1 MLDFGVYGLI
11 LQPTFC
17 NGRKRSDGMNRAV
30 VFQESGGI
38 AVHQAL
44 YRKYRPRTFDDMCGQ
59 EHITNVLKYE
69 IAHGQISHAYLFCG
83 SRGTGKTTAAKIL
96 ARAVN
101 CEAPVNGSPC
111 GKCASCR
118 LIDDGGETDIL
129 EMDAASNNKVDDI
142 RAILDEVVYTPSS
155 LKYRVYIVDE
165 VHMLSQSAFNA
176 LLKTLEE
183 PPSHVIFILATTELQ
198 KLPATIVSRCQRFD
212 FRRISVPVLTSRLEY
227 IAKSESIVLEHD
239 AALVLARL
247 AQGGMRDA
255 ISLLELCAGGRE
267 SVTVAAVN
275 DAVGSTGR
283 ETVSRTVRAL
293 AAHDAAALFDI
304 VYETDSS
311 AKDISVFW
319 GELISYYRDMLVVKI
334 GADAVRYL
342 DLTEAEAEALASD
355 ASMFSRETLIY
366 HSRLLDE
373 AYISMQRA
381 GAIRR
386 SVAEMT
392 LLRMADERLDTR
404 PEALLSR
411 ISALE
416 NTLAGIPMTLPL
428 QNNKYPVAANSPTIG
443 SDFDGNTSVSTAA
456 SAGAASASTADGRAA
471 VNSAARVGT
480 PASNTAAAENVNVT
494 NIGVTGAAPAAG
506 ARPARKSVRSF
517 AEIAERVS
525 EADRGL
531 GGFVRKCRAYTD
543 IDDSLVICCE
553 TQFTKNLLARDKSLG
568 ILATAASAVLG
579 RRLVPQN
586 IKVEVLPAAD
596 DPDAAA
602 LLDEELGAI
611 AQEGENQQ

>member
-1 MLDFGVYGLI
+1 M
-11 LQPTFC
+11 
-17 NGRKRSDGMNRAV
+17 
-30 VFQESGGI
+30 
-38 AVHQAL
+38 HQAL

-59 EHITNVLKYE
+59 EHITRVLKYE
-69 IAHGQISHAYLFCG
+69 IAQGQISHAYLFCG
-83 SRGTGKTTAAKIL
+83 SRGTGKTTSAKIL

-101 CEAPVNGSPC
+101 CQSPVEGSPC
-111 GKCASCR
+111 GKCDACR
-118 LIDDGGETDIL
+118 LIASGGETDIL

-155 LKYRVYIVDE
+155 LKYRVYIIDE

-183 PPSHVIFILATTELQ
+183 PPAHVIFILATTELQ
-198 KLPATIVSRCQRFD
+198 KLPSTIISRCQRFD

-227 IAKSESIVLEHD
+227 IADREGIALEHD
-239 AALVLARL
+239 AALMLARL

-267 SVTVAAVN
+267 RVTPAVVN

-283 ETVSRTVRAL
+283 ANVSRTVRAL
-293 AAHDAAALFDI
+293 AARDAATLFDI
-304 VYETDSS
+304 VFETDAS
-311 AKDISVFW
+311 AKDITVFW
-319 GELISYYRDMLVVKI
+319 SELISYYRDMLVTKTGV
-334 GADAVRYL
+334 DAAKYL
-342 DLTEAEAEALASD
+342 DLTEAEGEELLRDAAL
-355 ASMFSRETLIY
+355 FTRETLLY

-373 AYISMQRA
+373 AYLSMQRA

-411 ISALE
+411 IAALE

-428 QNNKYPVAANSPTIG
+428 VNDEYPVADNSPTIG
-443 SDFDGNTSVSTAA
+443 FNGNTPTPVVRVPEPEVT
-456 SAGAASASTADGRAA
+456 DRAPWEEA
-471 VNSAARVGT
+471 H
-480 PASNTAAAENVNVT
+480 AAES
-494 NIGVTGAAPAAG
+494 APAVDLTVSAVRSAPPAPPTRPAQPAQD
-506 ARPARKSVRSF
+506 ARPARKPVRSF
-517 AEIAERVS
+517 AEIAERVA

-531 GGFVRKCRAYTD
+531 GGFVRKCRAYSD
-543 IDDSLVICCE
+543 GDDSLIIYCE
-553 TQFTKNLLARDKSLG
+553 TQFTKNLLAREKSLG

-579 RRLVPQN
+579 RRLTPQS
-586 IKVEVLPAAD
+586 ITVEVLPASD

-602 LLDEELGAI
+602 LLDDELSAL
-611 AQEGENQQ
+611 ASENR

>member
-1 MLDFGVYGLI
+1 M
-11 LQPTFC
+11 
-17 NGRKRSDGMNRAV
+17 
-30 VFQESGGI
+30 
-38 AVHQAL
+38 HQAL

-59 EHITNVLKYE
+59 EHITRVLKYE
-69 IAHGQISHAYLFCG
+69 IAQGQISHAYLFCG
-83 SRGTGKTTAAKIL
+83 SRGTGKTTSAKIL

-101 CEAPVNGSPC
+101 CQSPVDGSPC
-111 GKCASCR
+111 GKCDACR
-118 LIDDGGETDIL
+118 LIASGGETDIL

-155 LKYRVYIVDE
+155 LKYRVYIIDE

-183 PPSHVIFILATTELQ
+183 PPAHVIFILATTELQ
-198 KLPATIVSRCQRFD
+198 KLPSTIISRCQRFD

-227 IAKSESIVLEHD
+227 IAGQEGIALEHD
-239 AALVLARL
+239 AALMLARL

-267 SVTVAAVN
+267 RVTPAVVN

-283 ETVSRTVRAL
+283 ASVSRTVRAL
-293 AAHDAAALFDI
+293 AARDAATLFDI
-304 VYETDSS
+304 VFETDAS
-311 AKDISVFW
+311 AKDITVFW
-319 GELISYYRDMLVVKI
+319 SELISYYRDMLVTKTGV
-334 GADAVRYL
+334 DAAKYL
-342 DLTEAEAEALASD
+342 DLTEAEGEELLRDAAL
-355 ASMFSRETLIY
+355 FTRETLLY

-373 AYISMQRA
+373 AYLSMQRA

-411 ISALE
+411 IAALE

-428 QNNKYPVAANSPTIG
+428 VNDEYPVADNSPTLG
-443 SDFDGNTSVSTAA
+443 FNGNTPTPVV
-456 SAGAASASTADGRAA
+456 RAPEPETIDRA
-471 VNSAARVGT
+471 PWEEV
-480 PASNTAAAENVNVT
+480 PAAES
-494 NIGVTGAAPAAG
+494 APAPAPDVSVQMPAQPTRPTQPIQPTQD
-506 ARPARKSVRSF
+506 ARSARKPVRSF
-517 AEIAERVS
+517 AEIAERVA

-531 GGFVRKCRAYTD
+531 GGFVRKCRAYSEA
-543 IDDSLVICCE
+543 DDSLTIYCE
-553 TQFTKNLLARDKSLG
+553 TQFTKNLLAREKSLG

-579 RRLVPQN
+579 RRLTPQS
-586 IKVEVLPAAD
+586 IKVEVLPASD

-602 LLDEELGAI
+602 LLDDELSAL
-611 AQEGENQQ
+611 ASENR

>member
-1 MLDFGVYGLI
+1 M
-11 LQPTFC
+11 
-17 NGRKRSDGMNRAV
+17 
-30 VFQESGGI
+30 
-38 AVHQAL
+38 HQAL

-59 EHITNVLKYE
+59 EHITRVLKYE
-69 IAHGQISHAYLFCG
+69 IAQGQISHAYLFCG
-83 SRGTGKTTAAKIL
+83 SRGTGKTTSAKIL

-101 CEAPVNGSPC
+101 CQSPVEGSPC
-111 GKCASCR
+111 GKCDACR
-118 LIDDGGETDIL
+118 LIASGGETDIL

-155 LKYRVYIVDE
+155 LKYRVYIIDE

-183 PPSHVIFILATTELQ
+183 PPAHVIFILATTELQ
-198 KLPATIVSRCQRFD
+198 KLPSTIISRCQRFD

-227 IAKSESIVLEHD
+227 IADREGIALEHD
-239 AALVLARL
+239 AALMLARL

-267 SVTVAAVN
+267 RVTPAVVN

-283 ETVSRTVRAL
+283 ANVSRTVRAL
-293 AAHDAAALFDI
+293 AARDAATLFDI
-304 VYETDSS
+304 VFETDAS
-311 AKDISVFW
+311 AKDITVFW
-319 GELISYYRDMLVVKI
+319 SELISYYRDMLVTKTGV
-334 GADAVRYL
+334 DAAKYL
-342 DLTEAEAEALASD
+342 DLTEAEGEELLRDAAL
-355 ASMFSRETLIY
+355 FTRETLLY

-373 AYISMQRA
+373 AYLSMQRA

-411 ISALE
+411 IAALE

-428 QNNKYPVAANSPTIG
+428 VNDEYPVADNSPTIG
-443 SDFDGNTSVSTAA
+443 FNGNTPTPVVRVPEPEVT
-456 SAGAASASTADGRAA
+456 DRA
-471 VNSAARVGT
+471 
-480 PASNTAAAENVNVT
+480 PWEE
-494 NIGVTGAAPAAG
+494 APAAESAPAVDLTVSAVRSAPPAPPTRPAQPAQD
-506 ARPARKSVRSF
+506 ARPARKPVRSF
-517 AEIAERVS
+517 AEIAERVA

-531 GGFVRKCRAYTD
+531 GGFVRKCRAYSD
-543 IDDSLVICCE
+543 GDDSLIIYCE
-553 TQFTKNLLARDKSLG
+553 TQFTKNLLAREKSLG

-579 RRLVPQN
+579 RRLTPQS
-586 IKVEVLPAAD
+586 ITVEVLPASD

-602 LLDEELGAI
+602 LLDDELSAL
-611 AQEGENQQ
+611 ASENR

>member
-1 MLDFGVYGLI
+1 M
-11 LQPTFC
+11 
-17 NGRKRSDGMNRAV
+17 
-30 VFQESGGI
+30 
-38 AVHQAL
+38 HQAL

-59 EHITNVLKYE
+59 EHITRVLKYE
-69 IAHGQISHAYLFCG
+69 IAQGQISHAYLFCG
-83 SRGTGKTTAAKIL
+83 SRGTGKTTSAKIL

-101 CEAPVNGSPC
+101 CQSPVDGSPC
-111 GKCASCR
+111 GKCDACR
-118 LIDDGGETDIL
+118 LIASGGETDIL

-155 LKYRVYIVDE
+155 LKYRVYIIDE

-183 PPSHVIFILATTELQ
+183 PPAHVIFILATTELQ
-198 KLPATIVSRCQRFD
+198 KLPSTIISRCQRFD

-227 IAKSESIVLEHD
+227 IAGQEGIALEHD
-239 AALVLARL
+239 AALMLARL

-267 SVTVAAVN
+267 RVTPAVVN

-283 ETVSRTVRAL
+283 ASVSRTVRAL
-293 AAHDAAALFDI
+293 AARDAATLFDI
-304 VYETDSS
+304 VFETDAS
-311 AKDISVFW
+311 AKDITVFW
-319 GELISYYRDMLVVKI
+319 SELISYYRDMLVTKTGV
-334 GADAVRYL
+334 DAAKYL
-342 DLTEAEAEALASD
+342 DLTEAEGEELLRDAAL
-355 ASMFSRETLIY
+355 FTRETLLY

-373 AYISMQRA
+373 AYLSMQRA

-411 ISALE
+411 IAALE

-428 QNNKYPVAANSPTIG
+428 VNDEYPVADNSPTLG
-443 SDFDGNTSVSTAA
+443 FTGNTPTPVV
-456 SAGAASASTADGRAA
+456 RAPEPETIDRA
-471 VNSAARVGT
+471 PWEEV
-480 PASNTAAAENVNVT
+480 PAAES
-494 NIGVTGAAPAAG
+494 APAPAPAVSVQMPSQPTRPTQPKQPTQPAQD
-506 ARPARKSVRSF
+506 ARPARKPVRSF
-517 AEIAERVS
+517 AEIAERVA

-531 GGFVRKCRAYTD
+531 GGFVRKCRAYSEA
-543 IDDSLVICCE
+543 DDSLTIYCE
-553 TQFTKNLLARDKSLG
+553 TQFTKNLLAREKSLG

-579 RRLVPQN
+579 RRLTPQS
-586 IKVEVLPAAD
+586 IKVDVLPASD

-602 LLDEELGAI
+602 LLDDELSAL
-611 AQEGENQQ
+611 ASENR

>member
-1 MLDFGVYGLI
+1 M
-11 LQPTFC
+11 
-17 NGRKRSDGMNRAV
+17 
-30 VFQESGGI
+30 
-38 AVHQAL
+38 HQAL

-59 EHITNVLKYE
+59 EHITRVLKYE
-69 IAHGQISHAYLFCG
+69 IAHSQISHAYLFCG
-83 SRGTGKTTAAKIL
+83 SRGTGKTTSAKIL

-101 CEAPVNGSPC
+101 CQNPIDGSPC
-111 GKCASCR
+111 GKCDACR
-118 LIDDGGETDIL
+118 LIESGGETDIL

-155 LKYRVYIVDE
+155 LKYRVYIIDE

-183 PPSHVIFILATTELQ
+183 PPAHVIFILATTELQ
-198 KLPATIVSRCQRFD
+198 KLPSTIISRCQRFD

-227 IAKSESIVLEHD
+227 IAEREEIDLEHD
-239 AALVLARL
+239 AALMLARL

-267 SVTVAAVN
+267 RITPDAVN

-283 ETVSRTVRAL
+283 VNVSRTVRAL
-293 AAHDAAALFDI
+293 AARDAVTLFDI
-304 VYETDSS
+304 VFETDAS
-311 AKDISVFW
+311 AKDITVFW
-319 GELISYYRDMLVVKI
+319 GELVSYYRDMLVTKTGV
-334 GADAVRYL
+334 DAAKYL
-342 DLTEAEAEALASD
+342 DLTEAESEELRRDAAL
-355 ASMFSRETLIY
+355 FTRETLLY

-411 ISALE
+411 IAALE
-416 NTLAGIPMTLPL
+416 NSLACIPATLPL
-428 QNNKYPVAANSPTIG
+428 VNDEYPVADNSPTSGYVGDTPTPVIRFPN
-443 SDFDGNTSVSTAA
+443 SDVATPDPATVGQPVNNTAVPTLANASANV
-456 SAGAASASTADGRAA
+456 SAGAEVAKTTARD
-471 VNSAARVGT
+471 
-480 PASNTAAAENVNVT
+480 
-494 NIGVTGAAPAAG
+494 AAPT
-506 ARPARKSVRSF
+506 RKPVRSF
-517 AEIAERVS
+517 AEIAERVA

-543 IDDSLVICCE
+543 GDDMLIIYCE
-553 TQFTKNLLARDKSLG
+553 TQFTKNLLGRDKSLG
-568 ILATAASAVLG
+568 ILATAASSVLG
-579 RRLVPQN
+579 RRLNPQN

-596 DPDAAA
+596 DPDSAA
-602 LLDEELGAI
+602 LLDGELAALASE
-611 AQEGENQQ
+611 AQ

>member
-1 MLDFGVYGLI
+1 M
-11 LQPTFC
+11 
-17 NGRKRSDGMNRAV
+17 
-30 VFQESGGI
+30 
-38 AVHQAL
+38 HQAL

-59 EHITNVLKYE
+59 EHITRVLKYE
-69 IAHGQISHAYLFCG
+69 IAQGQISHAYLFCG
-83 SRGTGKTTAAKIL
+83 SRGTGKTTSAKIL

-101 CEAPVNGSPC
+101 CQSPVEGSPC
-111 GKCASCR
+111 GKCDACR
-118 LIDDGGETDIL
+118 LIASGGETDIL

-155 LKYRVYIVDE
+155 LKYRVYIIDE

-183 PPSHVIFILATTELQ
+183 PPAHVIFILATTELQ
-198 KLPATIVSRCQRFD
+198 KLPSTIISRCQRFD

-227 IAKSESIVLEHD
+227 IADREGIALEHD
-239 AALVLARL
+239 AALMLARL

-267 SVTVAAVN
+267 RVTPAVVN

-283 ETVSRTVRAL
+283 ANVSRTVRAL
-293 AAHDAAALFDI
+293 AARDAATLFDI
-304 VYETDSS
+304 VFETDAS
-311 AKDISVFW
+311 AKDITVFW
-319 GELISYYRDMLVVKI
+319 SELISYYRDMLVTKTGV
-334 GADAVRYL
+334 DAAKYL
-342 DLTEAEAEALASD
+342 DLTEAEGEELLRDAAL
-355 ASMFSRETLIY
+355 FTRETLLY

-373 AYISMQRA
+373 AYLSMQRA

-411 ISALE
+411 IAALE

-428 QNNKYPVAANSPTIG
+428 VNDEYPVADNSPTIG
-443 SDFDGNTSVSTAA
+443 FNGNTPTPVVRVPEPEVT
-456 SAGAASASTADGRAA
+456 DRAPWEEA
-471 VNSAARVGT
+471 H
-480 PASNTAAAENVNVT
+480 AAES
-494 NIGVTGAAPAAG
+494 APAVDLPVSAVRSAPPAPPAPPARPTRPAQPAQD
-506 ARPARKSVRSF
+506 ARPARKPVRSF
-517 AEIAERVS
+517 AEIAERVA

-531 GGFVRKCRAYTD
+531 GGFVRKCRAYSD
-543 IDDSLVICCE
+543 GDDSLIIYCE
-553 TQFTKNLLARDKSLG
+553 TQFTKNLLAREKSLG

-579 RRLVPQN
+579 RRLTPQS
-586 IKVEVLPAAD
+586 ITVEVLPASD

-602 LLDEELGAI
+602 LLDDELSAL
-611 AQEGENQQ
+611 ASENR

>member
-1 MLDFGVYGLI
+1 
-11 LQPTFC
+11 
-17 NGRKRSDGMNRAV
+17 MNPAV
-30 VFQESGGI
+30 VFQESGGVT

-283 ETVSRTVRAL
+283 ETVSRAVRAL

-404 PEALLSR
+404 TEALLSR
-411 ISALE
+411 IAALE

-428 QNNKYPVAANSPTIG
+428 QNNEYPVADNSPTIG
-443 SDFDGNTSVSTAA
+443 SDFDGNTSAPTAA
-456 SAGAASASTADGRAA
+456 SAGTASASTADGRSA
-471 VNSAARVGT
+471 VNSAAHAASPARAGT
-480 PASNTAAAENVNVT
+480 PASNMAAAENVNVT
-494 NIGVTGAAPAAG
+494 NIGGTCAAPAAG

-611 AQEGENQQ
+611 AQEGENHQ

>member
-1 MLDFGVYGLI
+1 M
-11 LQPTFC
+11 
-17 NGRKRSDGMNRAV
+17 
-30 VFQESGGI
+30 
-38 AVHQAL
+38 HQAL

-59 EHITNVLKYE
+59 EHITRVLKYE

-83 SRGTGKTTAAKIL
+83 SRGTGKTTSAKIL

-101 CEAPVNGSPC
+101 CQSPEDGSPC
-111 GKCASCR
+111 GKCDACR
-118 LIDDGGETDIL
+118 LIESGGETDIL

-155 LKYRVYIVDE
+155 LKYRVYIIDE

-183 PPSHVIFILATTELQ
+183 PPAHVIFILATTELQ
-198 KLPATIVSRCQRFD
+198 KLPSTIISRCQRFD

-227 IAKSESIVLEHD
+227 IAEREEIDLEHD
-239 AALVLARL
+239 AALMLARL

-255 ISLLELCAGGRE
+255 ISLLELCAGGRGR
-267 SVTVAAVN
+267 VTPAVVN

-283 ETVSRTVRAL
+283 VNVSRTVRAL
-293 AAHDAAALFDI
+293 AARDAATLFDI
-304 VYETDSS
+304 VFETDAS
-311 AKDISVFW
+311 AKDITVFW
-319 GELISYYRDMLVVKI
+319 GELVAYYRDMLVTKTGV
-334 GADAVRYL
+334 DAAKYL
-342 DLTEAEAEALASD
+342 DLTEAESEELSRDAAL
-355 ASMFSRETLIY
+355 FTRETLLY

-411 ISALE
+411 IAALE

-428 QNNKYPVAANSPTIG
+428 QNDEYPVADNSPTVG
-443 SDFDGNTSVSTAA
+443 FAGNTPTPIVRYPDPAA
-456 SAGAASASTADGRAA
+456 SRVAPDPTADGRA
-471 VNSAARVGT
+471 VIDPTVPAASHA
-480 PASNTAAAENVNVT
+480 PANVPMNTASAKNANAT
-494 NIGVTGAAPAAG
+494 DMGAACASPVSETV
-506 ARPARKSVRSF
+506 PTRKPVRSF
-517 AEIAERVS
+517 AEIAERVA

-543 IDDSLVICCE
+543 SDDSLIIYCE
-553 TQFTKNLLARDKSLG
+553 TQFTKNLLAREKSLG
-568 ILATAASAVLG
+568 ILATAASGVLG
-579 RRLVPQN
+579 RRLAPQN

-602 LLDEELGAI
+602 LLDGELA
-611 AQEGENQQ
+611 ALASEST

>member
-1 MLDFGVYGLI
+1 M
-11 LQPTFC
+11 
-17 NGRKRSDGMNRAV
+17 
-30 VFQESGGI
+30 
-38 AVHQAL
+38 HQAL

-59 EHITNVLKYE
+59 EHITRVLKYE
-69 IAHGQISHAYLFCG
+69 IAQGQISHAYLFCG
-83 SRGTGKTTAAKIL
+83 SRGTGKTTSAKIL

-101 CEAPVNGSPC
+101 CQSPVEGSPC
-111 GKCASCR
+111 GKCDACR
-118 LIDDGGETDIL
+118 LIASGGETDIL

-155 LKYRVYIVDE
+155 LKYRVYIIDE

-183 PPSHVIFILATTELQ
+183 PPAHVIFILATTELQ
-198 KLPATIVSRCQRFD
+198 KLPSTIISRCQRFD

-227 IAKSESIVLEHD
+227 IADREGIALEHD
-239 AALVLARL
+239 AALMLARL

-267 SVTVAAVN
+267 RVTPAVVN

-283 ETVSRTVRAL
+283 ANVSRTVRAL
-293 AAHDAAALFDI
+293 AARDAATLFDI
-304 VYETDSS
+304 VFETDAS
-311 AKDISVFW
+311 AKDITVFW
-319 GELISYYRDMLVVKI
+319 SELISYYRDMLVTKTGV
-334 GADAVRYL
+334 DAAKYL
-342 DLTEAEAEALASD
+342 DLTEAEGEELLRDAAL
-355 ASMFSRETLIY
+355 FTRETLLY

-373 AYISMQRA
+373 AYLSMQRA

-411 ISALE
+411 IAALE

-428 QNNKYPVAANSPTIG
+428 VNDEYPVADNSPTIG
-443 SDFDGNTSVSTAA
+443 FNGNTPTPVVRVPEPEVT
-456 SAGAASASTADGRAA
+456 DRA
-471 VNSAARVGT
+471 
-480 PASNTAAAENVNVT
+480 PWEE
-494 NIGVTGAAPAAG
+494 APAAESAPAVDLTVSAVRSAPPARPTRPAQPAQD
-506 ARPARKSVRSF
+506 ARPARKPVRSF
-517 AEIAERVS
+517 AEIAERVA

-531 GGFVRKCRAYTD
+531 GGFVRKCRAYSD
-543 IDDSLVICCE
+543 GDDSLIIYCE
-553 TQFTKNLLARDKSLG
+553 TQFTKNLLAREKSLG

-579 RRLVPQN
+579 RRLTPQS
-586 IKVEVLPAAD
+586 ITVEVLPASD

-602 LLDEELGAI
+602 LLDDELSAL
-611 AQEGENQQ
+611 ASENR

>member
-1 MLDFGVYGLI
+1 M
-11 LQPTFC
+11 
-17 NGRKRSDGMNRAV
+17 
-30 VFQESGGI
+30 
-38 AVHQAL
+38 HQAL

-59 EHITNVLKYE
+59 EHITRVLKYE

-83 SRGTGKTTAAKIL
+83 SRGTGKTTSAKIL

-101 CEAPVNGSPC
+101 CQSPEDGSPC
-111 GKCASCR
+111 GKCDACR
-118 LIDDGGETDIL
+118 LIESGGETDIL

-155 LKYRVYIVDE
+155 LKYRVYIIDE

-183 PPSHVIFILATTELQ
+183 PPAHVIFILATTELQ
-198 KLPATIVSRCQRFD
+198 KLPSTIISRCQRFD

-227 IAKSESIVLEHD
+227 IAEREEIDLEHD
-239 AALVLARL
+239 AALMLARL

-255 ISLLELCAGGRE
+255 ISLLELCAGGRGR
-267 SVTVAAVN
+267 VTPAVVN

-283 ETVSRTVRAL
+283 VNVSRTVRAL
-293 AAHDAAALFDI
+293 AARDAATLFDI
-304 VYETDSS
+304 VFETDAS
-311 AKDISVFW
+311 AKDITVFW
-319 GELISYYRDMLVVKI
+319 GELVAYYRDMLVTKTGV
-334 GADAVRYL
+334 DAAKYL
-342 DLTEAEAEALASD
+342 DLTEAESEELSRDAAL
-355 ASMFSRETLIY
+355 FTRETLLY

-411 ISALE
+411 IAALE

-428 QNNKYPVAANSPTIG
+428 QNDEYPVADNSPTVG
-443 SDFDGNTSVSTAA
+443 FAGNTPTPIVRYPDPAA
-456 SAGAASASTADGRAA
+456 SRVAPDPTADGRVVIDPTVPAA
-471 VNSAARVGT
+471 SPTSANV
-480 PASNTAAAENVNVT
+480 PMNTASAKNANAT
-494 NIGVTGAAPAAG
+494 DMGAACASPVSDTG
-506 ARPARKSVRSF
+506 PTRKPVRSF

-543 IDDSLVICCE
+543 SDDSLIIYCE
-553 TQFTKNLLARDKSLG
+553 TQFTKNLLAREKSLG

-579 RRLVPQN
+579 RRLAPQN

-602 LLDEELGAI
+602 LLDGELA
-611 AQEGENQQ
+611 ALASEST